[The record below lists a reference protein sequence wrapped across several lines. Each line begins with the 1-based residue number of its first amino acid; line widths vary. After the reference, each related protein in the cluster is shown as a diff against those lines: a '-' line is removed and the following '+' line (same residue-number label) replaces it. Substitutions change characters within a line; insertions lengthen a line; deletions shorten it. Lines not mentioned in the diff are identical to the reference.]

1 VLSVDTVY
9 KSWADA
15 TEISTDSELTTD
27 EPSTTQPIDERPY
40 FHLNITF
47 NEMVGSN
54 GEDAFD
60 THFDAIIEV
69 LSNYLDCDKEAIDT
83 TPLSYAG
90 LSVKARFAISGKSEE
105 EVAHVID
112 DIWHPIKLPLKFV
125 LNGVPV
131 LSVDTVYKSWA
142 DAAETSTDSEL
153 TTAEPSTTEPMD
165 DQRAAICEEEPTNGW
180 IWDGVTQDIGSNC
193 ESLPSSSHGCDR
205 PWTQANC
212 AYTCGS
218 CFGTDPNTTDNW
230 CDDDIPENYLGS
242 GNAERRT
249 CPNSGTCTIDDIT
262 FECVGSEW
270 ILVEKIPYFHLNIT
284 FSEGFNGAEAYE
296 SHRDAIQTV
305 MSNYLEC
312 DKTAINATFITHMDM
327 SAEVKFVI
335 TGMSERQVARIIDDS
350 WHFLKLPLKFI
361 LNGVPVIGV
370 DTVHTSWE
378 RNIYDSSSALLTVF
392 MASFLLLCI
401 FF

>member
-1 VLSVDTVY
+1 MVDHIH
-9 KSWADA
+9 A
-15 TEISTDSELTTD
+15 TMMAMIHNLN
-27 EPSTTQPIDERPY
+27 QY
-40 FHLNITF
+40 FASL
-47 NEMVGSN
+47 
-54 GEDAFD
+54 
-60 THFDAIIEV
+60 
-69 LSNYLDCDKEAIDT
+69 
-83 TPLSYAG
+83 
-90 LSVKARFAISGKSEE
+90 
-105 EVAHVID
+105 
-112 DIWHPIKLPLKFV
+112 HPISNHLLAPLHKLSMPCH
-125 LNGVPV
+125 
-131 LSVDTVYKSWA
+131 S
-142 DAAETSTDSEL
+142 
-153 TTAEPSTTEPMD
+153 

-180 IWDGVTQDIGSNC
+180 IWDGETQNIGSNC
-193 ESLPSSSHGCDR
+193 ESLPSSSHGCGR

-218 CFGTDPNTTDNW
+218 CFGTASKTSYNVLKNTFPDWANAKAYWVAHRNMAEKQCLDVDHDSCLQFAIEKCTLDAKCSYFTVATKQSVRNAYGYNLYEEDAGSYLQQNDDWDTFQKIEHPNTMDNW
-230 CDDDIPENYLGS
+230 CDDDIRENYLGS

-249 CPNSGTCTIDDIT
+249 CPNRGTCTIDDIT

-284 FSEGFNGAEAYE
+284 FNEGFNGAEAYE
-296 SHRDAIQTV
+296 SHRDAIQAV

-312 DKTAINATFITHMDM
+312 NKEAINATFITHIDM

-335 TGMSERQVARIIDDS
+335 TGMSERQVARTIDDS

-361 LNGVPVIGV
+361 FNGVPVVRV

-392 MASFLLLCI
+392 MASFVLCI